1 MNYPTFTV
9 TVTREDT
16 LWVAVVSDGL
26 ERGYV
31 GADDFEHFVDIDPG
45 MREII
50 ADLTGIQPSQ
60 FNVSWRYEFG
70 DEDETALVLEYQ
82 EAHRIAE
89 DMAEWR
95 DRVRSRLVSDLSKK
109 LSQRAVADL
118 LGLSHQRV
126 NQLSHGPVPEFS
138 LALPA
143 VDELADALRRSLGM
157 DREGFLMAIAQL
169 NSMASSSNRNQ
180 EEAEE
185 EAASSACRG

>member
-26 ERGYV
+26 ERGHV
-31 GADDFEHFVDIDPG
+31 GADDFERFADIDPG

-126 NQLSHGPVPEFS
+126 NQLSHGPVPELS

-143 VDELADALRRSLGM
+143 VDELADALRRSLGL
-157 DREGFLMAIAQL
+157 DREGVLMAIAQL
-169 NSMASSSNRNQ
+169 NSIASSSNQNQ
-180 EEAEE
+180 EE
-185 EAASSACRG
+185 EAVSSTCRG